1 MSVRQQNV
9 RPRSDMSFE
18 QGMHEPL
25 LRRGSDMPIE
35 MREFR
40 SSSIKRVTQRFL
52 ESDPDKDVRKS
63 KVTTRQIVSH
73 ILPLVWRN
81 GDCCTRCMTFMSFL
95 FLLLVVLLIVLAPIA
110 LKFAVDGLVI
120 SFKDFITVLTEV
132 TPLFDPSDSATI
144 QLNTVPKSWDNN
156 FTPVFWVSIYVAIR
170 FLAAMLLE
178 LRNWCF
184 ASALSVG
191 EVAISKEAMTHVMR
205 QALSYHQR
213 RETSKVL
220 KVITRAS
227 LGFGTVTRVLLFY
240 VVPVFIE
247 AVLILVVLIVLL
259 PWYYC
264 VILLGAIIIYLLVS
278 WGLYVWRTNMLQD
291 KARKELNYNQ
301 SAADALN
308 NFESVKYFN
317 AEEHEI
323 NRFVDSL
330 YKFRGESLRVAG
342 NAVLITFIHQLII
355 AAAFATLL
363 IVGCYDIYD
372 ATIEIGDWVM
382 ILAFLLSIFLSLNLL
397 NTYCRQIRHGER
409 EADDIIDIMAKG
421 ERIPEP
427 MAPLVPRFKSGRL

>member
-1 MSVRQQNV
+1 
-9 RPRSDMSFE
+9 
-18 QGMHEPL
+18 
-25 LRRGSDMPIE
+25 
-35 MREFR
+35 
-40 SSSIKRVTQRFL
+40 
-52 ESDPDKDVRKS
+52 
-63 KVTTRQIVSH
+63 
-73 ILPLVWRN
+73 
-81 GDCCTRCMTFMSFL
+81 
-95 FLLLVVLLIVLAPIA
+95 
-110 LKFAVDGLVI
+110 
-120 SFKDFITVLTEV
+120 
-132 TPLFDPSDSATI
+132 
-144 QLNTVPKSWDNN
+144 
-156 FTPVFWVSIYVAIR
+156 
-170 FLAAMLLE
+170 MLLE

-191 EVAISKEAMTHVMR
+191 EVAVSKEAMTHVMR

-247 AVLILVVLIVLL
+247 ALLILVVLIIMV

-278 WGLYVWRTNMLQD
+278 WGLYVWKTNMLQD
-291 KARKELNYNQ
+291 KAKKELKYNQ

-330 YKFRGESLRVAG
+330 YLFRNESLKVAG
-342 NAVLITFIHQLII
+342 NAVFITFILQLVI
-355 AAAFATLL
+355 AAAFTTLL
-363 IVGCYDIYD
+363 ILGCYDVYD

-382 ILAFLLSIFLSLNLL
+382 VLAFLLSLFLSLNLL
-397 NTYCRQIRHGER
+397 NTYCRQIRHG
-409 EADDIIDIMAKG
+409 
-421 ERIPEP
+421 
-427 MAPLVPRFKSGRL
+427 